1 MPSLGNLFV
10 TIGAKTEG
18 LDKGADKSEKQLSKL
33 RSSMAATVK
42 AGAALAAGAAVA
54 GTAIITNLVNSGRLA
69 IDAQAKLATALGGTI
84 GGLRAL
90 EMAAGD
96 AGVSYEELTG
106 ELVRMNARLGEA
118 QTKGGASAQALERL
132 GLTADYLSS
141 LDTDKRIEVM
151 ADRMREL
158 QLSSTEA
165 AGVMRDLGVRNENLI
180 TLMRQGGDAIRAQSK
195 EVRDLG
201 LNLSMIDAAQVEA
214 ANDSLGIFGDVLTGI
229 KDRLAVTAAPYITAI
244 SEKFREA
251 AIESGGFKNEI
262 EAVINTIMKGFG
274 RAADVVQGL
283 RVVFKGVEVVVKGFG
298 AAVISVFAESW
309 SVVTRFIDGIIG
321 GVNEA
326 IGALNKLPK
335 VDITPVDTLTDS
347 EFMTTLRGMGEM
359 ARQSTGEAALA
370 LQDLAMQPLPSTQ
383 IEQFLADVSE
393 KSRANA
399 EQIVKERNAILSGQ
413 SFDGGDFNLGGEDA
427 FGEVGSQ
434 KQMIE
439 QYWKDQQMM
448 LDAVKNRY
456 MTEQE
461 LERQHRETMA
471 IIGEEFDASKFESE
485 QQWMDIREQAMAE
498 HWQRVQEIANGG
510 YQGIQALA
518 HKSWGR
524 VGAETAGA
532 FQSILGTMAQGSRK
546 AFEISKAWAIADALI
561 STFQGIAA
569 GVKLGWPM
577 AIPAVAWAAATGF
590 AQVSAIRSQSFNGGG
605 GSAAPASAGS
615 AAPAP
620 AAEAPS
626 SGGSGDTGGA
636 VVTLAGIDPNKLYD
650 GRHMISVLQ
659 EAIDNGA
666 RLRIA

>member
-18 LDKGADKSEKQLSKL
+18 LDKGADKSEKQLTKL
-33 RSSMAATVK
+33 RKGMSDTVK
-42 AGAALAAGAAVA
+42 MGSTLAAGAAVA
-54 GTAIITNLVNSGRLA
+54 GAALITNLVNSGRLA

-132 GLTADYLSS
+132 GLSADYLSS
-141 LDTDKRIEVM
+141 LDTDKRMEVM

-165 AGVMRDLGVRNENLI
+165 ASVMRDLGVRNENL
-180 TLMRQGGDAIRAQSK
+180 TTMMRQGGDAIRAQSK

-201 LNLSMIDAAQVEA
+201 LNLSMIDAARVEA

-251 AIESGGFKNEI
+251 ALESGGFREEI
-262 EAVINTIMKGFG
+262 EGTINGLIRGFG
-274 RAADVVQGL
+274 FVLDALEGIRRTFSIAGKSIAAFFIGLQRDVYSFAGTILDGPVAAINKLTEVANKVPGINIDVVGRPEALDNMVAKAWEAQ
-283 RVVFKGVEVVVKGFG
+283 
-298 AAVISVFAESW
+298 AAFEEA
-309 SVVTRFIDGIIG
+309 TR
-321 GVNEA
+321 
-326 IGALNKLPK
+326 
-335 VDITPVDTLTDS
+335 DIREEL
-347 EFMTTLRGMGEM
+347 MK
-359 ARQSTGEAALA
+359 
-370 LQDLAMQPLPSTQ
+370 PLPSASFDEFL
-383 IEQFLADVSE
+383 IEVAES
-393 KSRANA
+393 SRKNA
-399 EQIVKERNAILSGQ
+399 EKIVKERNAILSGGGE
-413 SFDGGDFNLGGEDA
+413 FDGQDFNLGGEDP

-434 KQMIE
+434 SKMIE
-439 QYWKDQQMM
+439 QYWADQQAM

-461 LERQHRETMA
+461 LERQHREVMA

-518 HKSWGR
+518 HKSWGK

-605 GSAAPASAGS
+605 GATAPVSAAAPAQSS
-615 AAPAP
+615 
-620 AAEAPS
+620 APS
-626 SGGSGDTGGA
+626 AQSGGGSGDTGGA

>member
-33 RSSMAATVK
+33 RSSMANTVK

-54 GTAIITNLVNSGRLA
+54 GAAIITNLVNSGRLA
-69 IDAQAKLATALGGTI
+69 IDAQAKLATALGGTV

-96 AGVSYEELTG
+96 AGVGAEELSS
-106 ELVRMNARLGEA
+106 EMARLNRRLGMA
-118 QTKGGASAQALERL
+118 ARNGGASKKVLDEL
-132 GLTADYLSS
+132 GLSAEYLSS
-141 LDTDKRIEVM
+141 LDVDDRMAAI
-151 ADRMREL
+151 ADRMKEL
-158 QLSSTEA
+158 GVSSSQA
-165 AGVMRDLGVRNENLI
+165 ANMMMDLGVRNENLV

-195 EVRDLG
+195 EVEDLG
-201 LNLSMIDAAQVEA
+201 LNLSMVDAAQVEA
-214 ANDSLGIFGDVLTGI
+214 ANDALGIFGDVLTGI
-229 KDRLAVTAAPYITAI
+229 KDRLAVASAPYITAL

-251 AIESGGFKNEI
+251 AIDSGGFKDTI
-262 EAVINTIMKGFG
+262 ETVINTIIKGFAK
-274 RAADVVQGL
+274 AADAIQGL
-283 RVVFKGVEVVVKGFG
+283 RVVFKGVQLVAQGFG
-298 AAVISVFAESW
+298 AAVLSVVNFSW
-309 SVVTRFIDGIIG
+309 SAIAKFIDGVIW
-321 GVNEA
+321 GVNKA
-326 IGALNKLPK
+326 IGALNKLPQ
-335 VDITPVDTLTDS
+335 VNIAPVDTVSDS
-347 EFMTTLRGMGEM
+347 EFMKALDGM
-359 ARQSTGEAALA
+359 AEAARDSVAETAKELKN
-370 LQDLAMQPLPSTQ
+370 LAMQPMPGTA
-383 IEQFLADVSE
+383 IEQFLADVAE

-399 EQIVKERNAILSGQ
+399 EQIVKERKKILSGQ
-413 SFDGGDFNLGGEDA
+413 GDGEEFDLGGEDP

-439 QYWKDQQMM
+439 QYWRDQQMM

-461 LERQHRETMA
+461 LERQHREIMA
-471 IIGEEFDASKFESE
+471 IIGEEFDATRFESE
-485 QQWMDIREQAMAE
+485 QQWMDIREQAMMD
-498 HWQRVQEIANGG
+498 HWNRVQEIANGG

-518 HKSWGR
+518 HKSWGK

-577 AIPAVAWAAATGF
+577 AIPAVAWAAANGF
-590 AQVSAIRSQSFNGGG
+590 AQVSAIKSQSFNGGG
-605 GSAAPASAGS
+605 GAASPASAGT

-620 AAEAPS
+620 AAQAPAT
-626 SGGSGDTGGA
+626 GGSGDSGGA
-636 VVTLAGIDPNKLYD
+636 VVTLAGIRPDQLYD
-650 GRHMISVLQ
+650 GRHMISVLN
-659 EAIDNGA
+659 EAIENGA